1 MFRENAMR
9 GELIAYTWHALRGT
23 PEEVIET
30 VKK

>member
-1 MFRENAMR
+1 MFSENAMR

-23 PEEVIET
+23 QEEVIET